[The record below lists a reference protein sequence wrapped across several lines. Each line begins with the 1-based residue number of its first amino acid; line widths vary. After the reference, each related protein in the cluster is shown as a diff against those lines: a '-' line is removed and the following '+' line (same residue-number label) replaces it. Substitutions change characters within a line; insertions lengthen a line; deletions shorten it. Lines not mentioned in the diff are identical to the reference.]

1 MSRKAAISRRFSQS
15 APTYESNAAL
25 QDAVAEK
32 LAGML
37 PPMRTSRI
45 LEIGCGTG
53 LLTRRLLKRYGEAQF
68 LITDVCPQMV
78 SLCRERCERAPNAAF
93 AAMDGDRLATD
104 FAFDLIASSM
114 CLQWFD
120 DPAASLESQQRRLS
134 PSGVA
139 AYATIGGD
147 NFPEWRETLEALGA
161 PSGLLDMPALP
172 GVCVEENIAVD
183 YGCAENFLAALRAM
197 GARSARE
204 GYRPLG
210 PMALKRACTAFNS
223 SFGGR
228 VTWRIAYGLIEPK
241 P

>member
-32 LAGML
+32 LAGLL
-37 PPMRTSRI
+37 PPMKSKRV

-53 LLTRRLLKRYGEAQF
+53 ILTRRLLKRYGEAHF
-68 LITDVCPQMV
+68 LITDVCPEMV
-78 SLCRERCERAPNAAF
+78 SRCRERCKRAPNAAF

-104 FAFDLIASSM
+104 FAFDVIASSM

-120 DPAASLESQQRRLS
+120 DPPESLERQRRRLS
-134 PSGVA
+134 SGGLA
-139 AYATIGGD
+139 AYATLGGD
-147 NFPEWRETLEALGA
+147 NFPEWRETLAALGA

-172 GVCVEENIAVD
+172 GVCVEESIAVD
-183 YGCAENFLAALRAM
+183 YGCAENFLAALKAM
-197 GARSARE
+197 GARSARA

-210 PMALKRACTAFNS
+210 PMALKRACAAFNR

-228 VTWRIAYGLIEPK
+228 VTWRIVYGLLEPR

>member
-32 LAGML
+32 LAGLL
-37 PPMRTSRI
+37 PRMRASRV

-53 LLTRRLLKRYGEAQF
+53 LLTRRLLNRYGEAQF
-68 LITDVCPQMV
+68 LITDVCPEMV
-78 SLCRERCERAPNAAF
+78 SQCRARYGSAPNAAF

-104 FAFDLIASSM
+104 FAYDLIASSM

-120 DPAASLESQQRRLS
+120 DPTASLDRQRRGLS
-134 PSGVA
+134 PGGLA

-147 NFPEWRETLEALGA
+147 NFPEWRETLEAIGA

-172 GVCVEENIAVD
+172 GVCLEESIAVD
-183 YGCAENFLAALRAM
+183 YGCAEKFLAALKAM

-210 PMALKRACTAFNS
+210 PMALRRACAAFNR

-228 VTWRIAYGLIEPK
+228 VTWRIVYGLIQPK